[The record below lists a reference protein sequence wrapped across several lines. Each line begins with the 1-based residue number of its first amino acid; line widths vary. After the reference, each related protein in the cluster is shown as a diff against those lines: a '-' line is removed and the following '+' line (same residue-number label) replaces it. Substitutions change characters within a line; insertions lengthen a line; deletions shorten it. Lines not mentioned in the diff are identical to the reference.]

1 MFVAVTAMAQD
12 RTITGTVTSSD
23 DKLPIPGVSVKLRGT
38 QTGAVTDANG
48 KYALRVTSNSAVLEF
63 SFIGYLAQSKSVGTS
78 SVINVVLSAEAT
90 SLNEVIVTAGG
101 LASSKKSQGT
111 VTTVV
116 KADQLIAGKPTNV
129 ASGLVGKVAGLQIS
143 GTSGGTNP
151 SFRVIL
157 RGQRSLTGNN
167 EALIVLDNVI
177 VPNATL
183 GNLNPEDIEDVVTLN
198 GSSGAALYGS
208 DASNGALI
216 IRTKKG
222 KVGKLEIKA
231 QQTLSVEQVAFFPK
245 LQEQFGGGSDN
256 DLKIYLGYENQ
267 QYGPAFDG
275 IPRPIGLPLADGT
288 VKTNPY
294 AWGNDKYDFWDNGL
308 TNQSD
313 LSLSSG
319 DEKGTLFIS
328 GQYVDVSGTLP
339 KDKFNKANVRFN
351 GTRNLLPNLTTS
363 FALSYAQNRYDR
375 TTSTGFYDQ
384 MLQSPGNLP
393 ITSLQD
399 WKNDPFADPSGYP
412 NAYYTNPYFSI
423 DNNREKI
430 RNDYFTGSF
439 DLKYSPLKWLD
450 LTYRVGFNTR
460 NNSGKSTSDVYKF
473 NDYIKTRPEVGAY
486 KKTDLVGSVTDNAG
500 YTARITNEFQAAIKK
515 SVGDFNFNLVLAG
528 YLRQDRTKQ
537 LDATVNG
544 LVQPG
549 LFNLSNSTNTP
560 TANETNYLARQQ
572 AVYGVLNVA
581 FKNYLFL
588 NATARNDWD
597 SRLLPE
603 NRSFF
608 YPAAN
613 LSFVPTDAIGVLKN
627 IKEIDYIKLR
637 AGYSKVG
644 LVNLGGAGSTLGAY
658 RLDPTFS
665 QGSGFPYNGI
675 GGFTIGNSIVSPSIT
690 PEFTYSFETG
700 IDVSLFKD
708 RVNAT
713 ATYYKTKTKNQTVT
727 AAVANTS
734 GYTSYL
740 LNAGQTSGTGLETNL
755 AIVPLRTKD
764 WTITIAANYSHYN
777 NQVDELLSG
786 IPSINLSNTTNAGS
800 YGIAGQPFPV
810 LQGRAYKRDDQGRII
825 VDRVTGYPSG
835 TTTLQIFGNAA
846 PKDILGLNFSA
857 SWKGLTLSG
866 VAEFRGGYNVFN
878 GIGPTS
884 LDFSGAGI
892 NTVAYNRE
900 RFVIPNSSYLDPTTN
915 TYVANTN
922 ITIKDGGPGY
932 WTIAGPRTGIDENY
946 VTSGNFWKIREIT
959 LAYDLPK
966 VLLAKSKF
974 IKAARISAQG
984 RNLFVFLPSANV
996 YTDPEYSNSSSDTNG
1011 GNGIGLNSTQTPP
1024 SRYYGGTI
1032 SLTF

>member
-1 MFVAVTAMAQD
+1 MFIATTAMAQD
-12 RTITGTVTSSD
+12 RTITGTVTSAD
-23 DKLPIPGVSVKLRGT
+23 DRLPIPGVSVKVKGT
-38 QTGAVTDANG
+38 QSGAVTNADG
-48 KYALRVTSNSAVLEF
+48 KYTIRVNSNNAILEF
-63 SFIGYLAQSKSVGTS
+63 SFIGYASLSRAVGS
-78 SVINVVLSAEAT
+78 SSSINISLSSDAT

-101 LASSKKSQGT
+101 LVSSRKSQGT
-111 VTTVV
+111 VTTTIQ
-116 KADQLIAGKPTNV
+116 AEQLIAAKPTNI
-129 ASGLVGKVAGLQIS
+129 ASGLLGKVAGLQIN
-143 GTSGGTNP
+143 GTGGGTNP
-151 SFRVIL
+151 NFRVVL

-177 VPNATL
+177 VPNAVL
-183 GNLNPEDIEDVVTLN
+183 GNLNPEDVESITTLN
-198 GSSGAALYGS
+198 GASGAALYGS

-216 IRTKKG
+216 ITTKKG

-231 QQTLSVEQVAFFPK
+231 QQSVTVEQTAFFPK
-245 LQEQFGGGSDN
+245 LQERFGGGSDN
-256 DLKIYLGYENQ
+256 DLKIYTPYENQ

-275 IPRPIGLPLADGT
+275 VERPIGFPLANGT
-288 VKTNPY
+288 VRTNPY
-294 AWGNDKYDFWDNGL
+294 QWGNDKYDFWENGL
-308 TNQSD
+308 TNQTD

-339 KDKFNKANVRFN
+339 KDLFNKANFRVN
-351 GTRNLLPNLTTS
+351 GTRKLLDNLTTS
-363 FALSYAQNRYDR
+363 FAVSYAQNRYNQ

-393 ITSLQD
+393 ITSFKD

-412 NAYYTNPYFSI
+412 NAYYINPYFSI
-423 DNNREKI
+423 DNNREKV
-430 RNDYFTGSF
+430 RNDYLTTSF
-439 DLKYSPLKWLD
+439 DLKYSPAKWVD

-460 NNSGKSTSDVYKF
+460 NQSGKSTSDIYKF
-473 NDYIKTRPEVGAY
+473 NDYIKALPETAGTYKRNDIVG
-486 KKTDLVGSVTDNAG
+486 GVTDNSL
-500 YTARITNEFQAAIKK
+500 YTARITNEFQAAFKK
-515 SVGDFNFNLVLAG
+515 SIKDFDFKLVAAA
-528 YLRQDRTKQ
+528 YARQDRTKS
-537 LDATVNG
+537 LDASVSG

-549 LFNLSNSTNTP
+549 LFNLNNSTNTP
-560 TANETNYLARQQ
+560 TANESNYLARQQ
-572 AVYGVLNVA
+572 AIYGVLNIA

-597 SRLLPE
+597 SRLLQA

-608 YPAAN
+608 YPGAN
-613 LSFVPTDAIGVLKN
+613 LSFVPTDAFPVLKT
-627 IKEIDYIKLR
+627 IKSLDYLKLR

-644 LVNLGGAGSTLGAY
+644 LVNLGGTATTLGAY

-700 IDVSLFKD
+700 LDASFLKD
-708 RVNAT
+708 RINAT
-713 ATYYKTKTKNQTVT
+713 VTYYKNKTKNQTVT
-727 AAVANTS
+727 ASVANTS
-734 GYTSYL
+734 GYTQYL
-740 LNAGQTSGTGLETNL
+740 LNAGQTSGTGLETTLALVPVKTKNL
-755 AIVPLRTKD
+755 TV
-764 WTITIAANYSHYN
+764 TIGANYAHYN

-810 LQGRAYKRDDQGRII
+810 LQGRSYNRDPQGRII

-835 TTTLQIFGNAA
+835 TQTLQVFGNAS
-846 PKDILGLNFSA
+846 PTDILGLTMSA
-857 SWKGLTLSG
+857 TWKGLTLSAI
-866 VAEFRGGYNVFN
+866 AEYRGGYSVYN
-878 GIGPTS
+878 GIGPNS

-892 NTVAYNRE
+892 NTVAYDRE

-915 TYVANTN
+915 TYVQNTN

-932 WTIAGPRTGIDENY
+932 WTIGGPRTNIDENY
-946 VTSGNFWKIREIT
+946 ITPGDFWKIREIT
-959 LAYDLPK
+959 LAYELPQS
-966 VLLAKSKF
+966 LLMKSKF

-984 RNLFVFLPSANV
+984 RNLFLFLPNTNV
-996 YTDPEYSNSSSDTNG
+996 YTDPEYNSNTGVNS
-1011 GNGIGLNSTQTPP
+1011 GNGVGLNGTQVPP
-1024 SRYYGGTI
+1024 SRYYGATI